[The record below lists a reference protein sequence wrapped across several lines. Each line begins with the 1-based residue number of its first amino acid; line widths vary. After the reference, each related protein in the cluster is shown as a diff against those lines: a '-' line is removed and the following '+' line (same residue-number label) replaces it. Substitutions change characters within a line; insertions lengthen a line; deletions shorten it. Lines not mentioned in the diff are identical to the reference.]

1 MSKFNRIFSVVMGIG
16 CTSTVLL
23 VVKHL
28 MEPSYVTIQM
38 TNAILVPV
46 SVLLSYV
53 AYDSF
58 KEGLTGRKA

>member
-1 MSKFNRIFSVVMGIG
+1 MSKFNRVFSVVMGIG
-16 CTSTVLL
+16 CISTVLL

-28 MEPSYVTIQM
+28 VEPSYITMQM

-46 SVLLSYV
+46 AVLISYV

-58 KEGLTGRKA
+58 KEGLTGRKG